1 MQENV
6 AQANGYTWD
15 KIVTSDGLEGYVA
28 NQYLNKDGGSD
39 NNNDNNG
46 NNNDGNKNFMRG
58 DVNGNNMLDPADYV
72 LIKNHIM
79 GVKSLNADQQKIAD
93 YNQNGE
99 IDPADYVLIKKEI
112 MK

>member
-1 MQENV
+1 
-6 AQANGYTWD
+6 
-15 KIVTSDGLEGYVA
+15 
-28 NQYLNKDGGSD
+28 
-39 NNNDNNG
+39 
-46 NNNDGNKNFMRG
+46 
-58 DVNGNNMLDPADYV
+58 
-72 LIKNHIM
+72 M

>member
-1 MQENV
+1 MRQRKVRIRAQATTSSGVVTSLSKGTTVTIMQENV

-46 NNNDGNKNFMRG
+46 NNNDGNKDFMRG
-58 DVNGNNMLDPADYV
+58 DV
-72 LIKNHIM
+72 
-79 GVKSLNADQQKIAD
+79 
-93 YNQNGE
+93 
-99 IDPADYVLIKKEI
+99 KEI
-112 MK
+112 ICLIQQIMF